1 MSFRS
6 NAVFTHY
13 MSVIQP
19 KRHIAAPGCEAIVR
33 FIYYL
38 GLGVI
43 LFCLPGWF
51 IFGLVTGLI

>member
-19 KRHIAAPGCEAIVR
+19 KRHIAAPGCDLLTKAIGVLGLLGLTAAAIVS
-33 FIYYL
+33 IICW
-38 GLGVI
+38 V
-43 LFCLPGWF
+43 PA
-51 IFGLVTGLI
+51 